1 MFNRIIS
8 HDTFGVVKVGND
20 AIGDTKLAI
29 RFRQF
34 PLSSTEKKKKIQGWI
49 CLWKLRNFSVTQM
62 LREIKIGEYT
72 LYSLQNCLQIGFR
85 QNFAS
90 QIHII
95 GFAKTRYFFRI

>member
-1 MFNRIIS
+1 
-8 HDTFGVVKVGND
+8 
-20 AIGDTKLAI
+20 
-29 RFRQF
+29 
-34 PLSSTEKKKKIQGWI
+34 
-49 CLWKLRNFSVTQM
+49 M